1 MQGVK
6 GKRPMGAR
14 NEGMRTQNAWVNE
27 DIGAK
32 GTKGIMN
39 KGEELVLVKND
50 MRAFCLP
57 APAGFETLL
66 TYWEHETG
74 SRAVECAHEACH
86 RPATQGGVATTAFS
100 TDRRRMVYPCCETC
114 ARRTEMLYVKGPFAY
129 LDK

>member
-1 MQGVK
+1 MTPRLAEVK
-6 GKRPMGAR
+6 GRKPKMHGSMKTLGA
-14 NEGMRTQNAWVNE
+14 E
-27 DIGAK
+27 
-32 GTKGIMN
+32 GTKSIMN

-66 TYWEHETG
+66 AYWEHETG

-86 RPATQGGVATTAFS
+86 RPATQGGVATKAFS